1 MRRATLWASGLVVI
15 ASARTFA
22 QSDSVRPPVTA
33 SAATV
38 VSGPPVRRIATASAV
53 STEQLG
59 SIQTVRELPDGR
71 VLLNDGNRRRLLLMD
86 TTLKV
91 VKVVLDSLSEMS
103 NTYGVRPG
111 SLIPWRGD
119 STLFI
124 DPASL
129 AMLVLDPAG
138 EIARVR
144 SVPSVNQL
152 GLITGMSGYG
162 QPAVDFKGRLIY
174 TMWVE
179 PPRPTKPPPRG
190 VPWFPEQPDSQLV
203 VGINFDTRKIDT
215 LGAIKIPKFGM
226 QVKMMANGGFNF
238 IEQINP
244 LPSQDEYAVLS
255 DGAIAFVRT
264 IDYRVDYLNPDGTWS
279 SSPKLPYDWQ
289 AIPDSLKRWIVDSV
303 HKAES
308 RNAHVQYTN
317 ALIRW
322 VNMYG
327 KGYPENFKA
336 PEGFVPQQGYAKNWK
351 FPPGVTFPANYTYA
365 CAPNEE
371 PQYVPINAEAQAA
384 AAAATPPTVSREA
397 MIVSM
402 MPGGPGGGAPPG
414 TRASCIPM
422 PIANA
427 NAPAPPTMRDIGVVH
442 YSLLPDYRPPLA
454 RGGAVRADADGNLWI
469 RPIQPKPIP
478 GGQVY
483 DIVNRSGELV
493 DRLQLPPGYNIVG
506 FGRGKIVYL
515 SMRDRQGLHL
525 ARVRLRGTGS

>member
-1 MRRATLWASGLVVI
+1 MRNAPWLGLALGVSVSS
-15 ASARTFA
+15 SALA
-22 QSDSVRPPVTA
+22 QTDSVRPPA
-33 SAATV
+33 GGPAPTV
-38 VSGPPVRRIATASAV
+38 VNGPPIRRIATASAV

-71 VLLNDGNRRRLLLMD
+71 VLVNDGNRRRLLLMD
-86 TTLKV
+86 TSLKV
-91 VKVVLDSLSEMS
+91 VKAVLDSLSEMS

-152 GLITGMSGYG
+152 GLITGMTGYG

-203 VGINFDTRKIDT
+203 IGINFDTRKIDT

-226 QVKMMANGGFNF
+226 QVKLMANGGFNF

-255 DGAIAFVRT
+255 DGAIAFVRS

-308 RNAHVQYTN
+308 RNAHVQYTT

-336 PEGFVPQQGYAKNWK
+336 PEGYVPPQGFAKNWK

-371 PQYVPINAEAQAA
+371 PTEIALNPEAA
-384 AAAATPPTVSREA
+384 AAAASAGPQLPPGVVLPPGVT
-397 MIVSM
+397 MPGM
-402 MPGGPGGGAPPG
+402 MPGTRPGFRP
-414 TRASCIPM
+414 SCIPM
-422 PIANA
+422 PIANT

-442 YSLLPDYRPPLA
+442 FSLIPDYRPPLA
-454 RGGAVRADADGNLWI
+454 RGGTVRADADGNLWI
-469 RPIQPKPIP
+469 RPIQPKPVP
-478 GGQVY
+478 GGPVY

-493 DRLQLPPGYNIVG
+493 DRLQLPPGYTIVG
-506 FGRGKIVYL
+506 FGKGKIVYL
-515 SMRDRQGLHL
+515 SMRDRTGLHL
-525 ARVRLRGTGS
+525 ARVRLRG

>member
-1 MRRATLWASGLVVI
+1 MRRAILWAIGLLVI
-15 ASARTFA
+15 ASARTRA
-22 QSDSVRPPVTA
+22 QSDSVRPP
-33 SAATV
+33 AATAV
-38 VSGPPVRRIATASAV
+38 ATVTSGPAIRRIATASAV

-59 SIQTVRELPDGR
+59 SIQSVRELPDGR
-71 VLLNDGNRRRLLLMD
+71 VLVNDGNRRRLLLMD
-86 TTLKV
+86 TTLKT

-124 DPASL
+124 DPSAL

-138 EIARVR
+138 KIARVR

-152 GLITGMSGYG
+152 GLITGNSGYG
-162 QPAVDFKGRLIY
+162 LPAVDYKGRLIY

-203 VGINFDTRKIDT
+203 VGIDFDTRRIDT

-226 QVKMMANGGFNF
+226 QVKMSANGGFNF
-238 IEQINP
+238 IEQTNP
-244 LPSQDEYAVLS
+244 LPSQDEYAVLA
-255 DGAIAFVRT
+255 DGAIAFVRS
-264 IDYRVDYLNPDGTWS
+264 IDYRIDYLNPDGTWS

-289 AIPDSLKRWIVDSV
+289 AIPDSLKRAIVDSV
-303 HKAES
+303 HKVQS
-308 RNAHVQYTN
+308 RSAHVAYTN

-336 PEGFVPQQGYAKNWK
+336 PEGFVPQQGFAKNWK

-365 CAPNEE
+365 CAQGEE
-371 PQYVPINAEAQAA
+371 PTYVPINPEAQAA
-384 AAAATPPTVSREA
+384 TATTPNAASREA
-397 MIVSM
+397 MIMSM
-402 MPGGPGGGAPPG
+402 MGAPGGGAPPG
-414 TRASCIPM
+414 TRASCIPT
-422 PIANA
+422 PIANT
-427 NAPAPPTMRDIGVVH
+427 NAPAPPTMRDVAVVH
-442 YSLLPDYRPPLA
+442 YSLLPDYKPPLA
-454 RGGAVRADADGNLWI
+454 QGGAVRADADGNLWI

-478 GGQVY
+478 GGAVY
-483 DIVNRSGELV
+483 DIVSRSGELM
-493 DRLQLPPGYNIVG
+493 DRLQLPQGYNIVG
-506 FGRGKIVYL
+506 FGRGRIVYL
-515 SMRDRQGLHL
+515 SMRDRAGLHL
-525 ARVRLRGTGS
+525 ARVRLKGVGE